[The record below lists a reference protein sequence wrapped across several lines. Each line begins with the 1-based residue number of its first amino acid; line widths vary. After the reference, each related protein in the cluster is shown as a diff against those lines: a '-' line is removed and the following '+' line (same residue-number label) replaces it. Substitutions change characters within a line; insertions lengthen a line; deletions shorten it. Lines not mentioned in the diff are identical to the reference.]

1 MKVGVS
7 TRPRHKVSTSFSP
20 TPCMSSSGVLGARGR
35 RRCRHR
41 QERRGRLALGRLRTR
56 GLGQGRSSRR
66 RQRADFGAAW
76 GAIFGSW
83 LLGAHGP
90 IGAAIAAYFWFES
103 RKAPPLEE
111 PLEELVN
118 PELERRLSRASS
130 TSA

>member
-1 MKVGVS
+1 
-7 TRPRHKVSTSFSP
+7 
-20 TPCMSSSGVLGARGR
+20 MSSSGCSGCSGVAGVVGIAKSAAVGWLWGVCALAVWVRGAVR
-35 RRCRHR
+35 
-41 QERRGRLALGRLRTR
+41 AA
-56 GLGQGRSSRR
+56 

-83 LLGAHGP
+83 LLGALGP

-111 PLEELVN
+111 PLEEPVN